1 MARRVNLSARLLK
14 KSIGLTFPI
23 GDDDDDD
30 GESSVVRTRA
40 KNTSRRRKIE
50 RERLENNE
58 RRTLMI
64 KMNVAHLDVLARS
77 VRNVHD
83 EMMFVTF
90 FPKFGFILSR
100 TTTNTNNVCESYSS
114 VAIRCDR
121 RDSRGES
128 VVEEEIV
135 KIITLVVKSG
145 VGVFPNAKSS
155 GKNQS
160 ETKRSGRRASATT
173 RTTTRT
179 TRRGGRVLRTPAC
192 ATGARER
199 RDGIGDVFER
209 FESRVRGSERVECR
223 RGV

>member
-1 MARRVNLSARLLK
+1 
-14 KSIGLTFPI
+14 
-23 GDDDDDD
+23 
-30 GESSVVRTRA
+30 
-40 KNTSRRRKIE
+40 
-50 RERLENNE
+50 
-58 RRTLMI
+58 
-64 KMNVAHLDVLARS
+64 MNVAHLDVLARS
-77 VRNVHD
+77 VRNEFHD

-100 TTTNTNNVCESYSS
+100 TDTNTNNVCESYSS

-135 KIITLVVKSG
+135 EIITAVVKSG
-145 VGVFPNAKSS
+145 VGVFPNAKA

-160 ETKRSGRRASATT
+160 ETTRSGRRASATT
-173 RTTTRT
+173 TTTTTRT

>member
-1 MARRVNLSARLLK
+1 
-14 KSIGLTFPI
+14 
-23 GDDDDDD
+23 
-30 GESSVVRTRA
+30 
-40 KNTSRRRKIE
+40 
-50 RERLENNE
+50 
-58 RRTLMI
+58 
-64 KMNVAHLDVLARS
+64 MNVAHLDVLARS
-77 VRNVHD
+77 VRNEFHD

-100 TTTNTNNVCESYSS
+100 TNTNTNNVCESYSS
-114 VAIRCDR
+114 VVVQICDR
-121 RDSRGES
+121 RNSRGES
-128 VVEEEIV
+128 GVEEEIV